1 VIRVFDDTGNLIETH
16 EQAVASSGDFWFHR

>member
-1 VIRVFDDTGNLIETH
+1 VIRVYGDGGNLIETD